1 MRILRF
7 SLLNYKRFRRPITVD
22 LENTCSNIFRVLGP
36 NGSGKS
42 TFLNALSP
50 LPDTPSDI
58 IPGTIGQKSIE
69 IEDENIKYVI
79 TYRYDP
85 KTNGGFN
92 SSGSIIKT
100 MPDGTTEE
108 LCPSNNINDCKD
120 IVKDIFKLD
129 SNFETLTKMSG
140 YDKKSLVS
148 MTPSERKKFISTILN
163 NLEVYNSIYKALSKR
178 SSIFKSMINSIT
190 NKIDMINMSPDQIES
205 AIQTCNNELAEL
217 NENKNAIIKEL
228 APIQL
233 DAKAKEYQLDIKD
246 RINLLLNDNIFITN
260 KLNEVYKSNVV
271 DIVISRIKD
280 NITHLEDQLTKTS
293 NEEVSDK
300 IEKTNLENKISEFK
314 NKYKSLNDELY
325 AYKNTATFNNF
336 LQYESIT
343 FRENLE
349 GCKKFLSTISD
360 DNVSLYEEAIIAFEN
375 CQTSPE
381 YFVRELD
388 KLLKE
393 LNSISL
399 KMPNIEY
406 AVDGES
412 LFYPDGSYNADAIF
426 KYKHKVYKIISVN
439 KEYIDALDEIDNII
453 MNNADYILKKRIM
466 RDIGNLVETYGF
478 SKRILNELYPASD
491 NFSLEDSLSFID
503 NCKRYK
509 AAKDIVNGYE
519 QYLKDRNDGDIDI
532 IEKIKDINKELENY
546 TEDKYNELVKKS
558 EEKSVQLDVLADI
571 KCKIKI
577 ELEESKKYLE
587 LCDRYIANEKE
598 IGFLKKEVVD
608 TSKEDVLIS
617 NLNRINFKITN
628 KNDELYKFKHSL
640 DLLKEY
646 MFELNEY
653 NNKSEYVEILRKY
666 ASPSKGIQ
674 TIFISMYMN
683 KILSIANNLLSR
695 MFDGQFVLQPFVI
708 NENEFRIPVAG
719 NGILID
725 DVSSMST
732 SQMAMINICINVA
745 LITHSSS
752 KYRILKFDEADG
764 PLDTYNRALY
774 PEILNQIINVL
785 GCEQAFIASQ
795 NSEFDAS
802 QMHIINLLEGIEEE

>member
-1 MRILRF
+1 MRILKF
-7 SLLNYKRFRRPITVD
+7 SLLNYKRFGRTIIVD
-22 LENTCSNIFRVLGP
+22 LEDSNSNIFRVLGP

-58 IPGTIGQKSIE
+58 IPGSRGQKSIE

-79 TYRYDP
+79 TYTYEP
-85 KTNGGFN
+85 KANGGFN

-100 MPDGTTEE
+100 MPDGVTEE

-190 NKIDMINMSPDQIES
+190 NKIDMINMNPDQIVS
-205 AIQTCNNELAEL
+205 AIQTCNKELDEL
-217 NENKNAIIKEL
+217 NKDKNEIIKKL

-233 DAKAKEYQLDIKD
+233 DAKAKEHQLDIKD
-246 RINLLLNDNIFITN
+246 RINLLLNDNAFILN
-260 KLNEVYKSNVV
+260 KLYEAYESNLI

-280 NITHLEDQLTKTS
+280 NITHLENELTKVS
-293 NEEVSDK
+293 NEEVSVN
-300 IEKTNLENKISEFK
+300 IEKTNLENRISEFK

-325 AYKNTATFNNF
+325 AYKNTVAFNNF
-336 LQYESIT
+336 LQYESEI
-343 FRENLE
+343 FKENLE

-360 DNVSLYEEAIIAFEN
+360 NNVSLYEEAIIAFEN
-375 CQTSPE
+375 CHTTPE

-393 LNSISL
+393 INGISL
-399 KMPNIEY
+399 KIPNTEY
-406 AVDGES
+406 TIDGEP
-412 LFYPDGSYNADAIF
+412 LFYPDGNYNPDAIF

-439 KEYIDALDEIDNII
+439 KGFVNTLDEIDNMI
-453 MNNADYILKKRIM
+453 MNNADYVLKKRIM
-466 RDIGNLVETYGF
+466 RDIGDLVESYGF
-478 SKRILNELYPASD
+478 SKRVLDELYPSSD
-491 NFSLEDSLSFID
+491 DFSLEDSLSFID

-509 AAKDIVNGYE
+509 AAKDVVKGYE
-519 QYLKDRNDGDIDI
+519 QYLKDRNEGDVDI
-532 IEKIKDINKELENY
+532 IEKIKHINKELENY
-546 TEDKYNELVKKS
+546 TEDKYNDLVKKS
-558 EEKSVQLDVLADI
+558 EEKSAQLEVLGDI
-571 KCKIKI
+571 KSKSKI

-598 IGFLKKEVVD
+598 IGFLRKEVVD

-617 NLNRINFKITN
+617 SLNRINFKITN

-646 MFELNEY
+646 MIELNEY

-683 KILSIANNLLSR
+683 KILFIANKLLSG
-695 MFDGQFVLQPFVI
+695 MFGGQFVLQPFII
-708 NENEFRIPVAG
+708 NENEFRIPITG

-745 LITHSSS
+745 LIAHSSS

-764 PLDTYNRALY
+764 PLDSYNRALY

-802 QMHIINLLEGIEEE
+802 QMHIINLLEGIEEK